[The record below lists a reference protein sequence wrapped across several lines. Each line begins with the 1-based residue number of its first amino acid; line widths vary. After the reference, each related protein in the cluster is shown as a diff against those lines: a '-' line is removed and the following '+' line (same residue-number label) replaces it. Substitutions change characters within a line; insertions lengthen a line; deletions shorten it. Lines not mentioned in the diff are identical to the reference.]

1 MRYKNRCSTNN
12 INISVNV
19 SAGGGSGSGSNYSQ
33 EILQLQQN
41 VASLRSDVESIFS
54 NDFFKSRFNQF
65 LTDSEIEKIKSLV
78 SQYNE
83 IEDILSGT
91 TKLQYKETEIVFVE
105 GNEDES
111 VIIKAEI
118 DGEWY
123 NLNDTADEDNDSDTL
138 YKLPV
143 KGFVIGVEIYTLS
156 TGNAKE
162 KFEGI
167 KTSYNTD
174 EDITTIFMS
183 KDDYDFVYERRPN
196 NKIHV
201 YSLII
206 K

>member
-1 MRYKNRCSTNN
+1 MRCKNRYATNN

-19 SAGGGSGSGSNYSQ
+19 SNGSGSNYGQ

-41 VASLRSDVESIFS
+41 IASLRSDVETVSS
-54 NDFFKSRFNQF
+54 NDFFKSKFNQF
-65 LTDSEIEKIKSLV
+65 LSDSEIEKIKSLV
-78 SQYNE
+78 SQYDE
-83 IEDILSGT
+83 IEDLLSSAS
-91 TKLQYKETEIVFVE
+91 KLQYKETEIVFVE

-143 KGFVIGVEIYTLS
+143 KGFVIGVELYTAS
-156 TGNAKE
+156 TGTAKE

-167 KTSYNTD
+167 KTSYNAD